1 MPQNCS
7 RTCRQRVMS
16 EEQLLWEDLDLVL
29 SRGFSLQMDTHAHL
43 ALPCGPFTSLPS
55 SRALGPC
62 LVCSPAPR

>member
-1 MPQNCS
+1 
-7 RTCRQRVMS
+7 MS

-29 SRGFSLQMDTHAHL
+29 SPGFSLQMDTHPHL